1 MANYNIDIG
10 VKVQAQQLEKFNINL
25 LKTSKLIDNANKSI
39 KNFEKNNLSN
49 VRSINGVNEA
59 LNAATINFRKVAT
72 GTPQATRAA
81 KEFVKA
87 EQLVNK
93 TLAEQEK
100 LLETIRRKQQNKQ
113 FTLGIRSQGFKKN
126 QIAQSDGSFLNKRRQ
141 ELQLA
146 NRAAT
151 LEDRINQTL
160 AKRGKI
166 LSANGKQ
173 IINNNQARSA
183 AAGGSGR
190 RIGSTISSAAIGGAF
205 PLLFGQTGSAAI
217 GGGIGG
223 LAGGAIGGQ
232 FGFALS
238 IVGTA
243 LGSANDKNLKFNQ
256 SLAILN
262 SRLSTV
268 SDGSQL
274 VAKDIDGLA
283 KRFRITKEEAF
294 RLLES
299 FSEFDNPRIRKSLA
313 EVFGSDSGAFQG
325 LAGSNRSAK
334 LAKEIFEARKL
345 IGDQQTTQLLQQN
358 LINGAETVELAL
370 IRAKI
375 KARQRDQLEQ
385 AKQISIFGRI
395 GAGFRLKTADEVIE
409 KRIKELEKTF
419 AETEDQTIKDTIEG
433 LKIIREQLGL
443 VNEAQGQFGQS
454 GVLAFSAI
462 TDKVKDLQ
470 DEMKR
475 LQNPISQVILLS
487 ESIARSFEDSF
498 VGIIKGT
505 MSVGDAFRNMFNVI
519 ADEFI
524 RTAARTAANQ
534 FQQGILGFFSN
545 IFSPVKP
552 IPQQSSTGP
561 LGNFDFGMAADGGR
575 IPGGRPTL
583 VGERGP
589 ELFTPGVSGMITPNH
604 ALGGSTNVVVNV
616 DASGSN
622 VEGDDEQAK
631 QLGNLISASIQSEL
645 IRQKRPGGLLA

>member
-505 MSVGDAFRNMFNVI
+505 MSVGDAFRNMLNVI

-524 RTAARTAANQ
+524 RNSARMAANQ